1 MSMAQF
7 TPDDITQQTFR
18 TSFRGFDPNE
28 VRSYLESLAA
38 AVAGL
43 VKERDQIGAKLAE
56 LGERDLK
63 TEFESVGR
71 EVSAVLEAARDAA
84 DQLRQRATNDATRWR
99 SEAVAEAEQELRRAR
114 ADAEQLRGDAW
125 ATADELLRQVISE
138 AERIEARTEK
148 ERLRMVGEA
157 EREAHRVV
165 AAGRREAEDMI
176 RTAKVESE
184 RLTVNAQTAHD
195 ELIARANRQADASQ
209 ERTRALEIRRQ
220 ELKVELDSIR
230 HALATAEGELEERRS
245 ALHLSPQTPPTPTVR
260 AAEPSVPPP
269 AGPLEKSADPKPE
282 GEWTPGETVRVV
294 RPGVPGPGLRT
305 TVRGPISETP
315 EIVVLSPAEVRA
327 RREEGESGPDEAS
340 DIGDVETVEQ
350 STDESPSQGA
360 EAGDATDV
368 GEVDAEAAPSEEA
381 SGEEHAEPAE
391 LEIEEAAAVTEAVMD
406 SEPALEVSSDAQA
419 SEQLSVD
426 ESPGLL
432 EEPHDE
438 SPEMPLD
445 EAADHDTGRFE
456 ELSGLFARLREPSTE
471 PPTAD
476 EPSEA
481 AVADPQPVS
490 EPKRPVAVYQGDP
503 FELRARLLLPV
514 SNRALRNIKRQLTEA
529 QNEALEE
536 LRLSDGQWEPDGPA
550 LGTRVRPDLVVLSAE
565 SFAAGHAA
573 AMEMSGERFKRPS
586 TPKTEPEVEWVAGL
600 LGDLNHALA
609 EGRKQ
614 GQGARQLGAS
624 VSRVFR
630 AWRTDEAERRVTELA
645 SSRYHV
651 GLSEVAIENGFST
664 EWVVSGRGCSTCRT
678 NAESVPGDWGS
689 LPPAHANCDCT
700 LTLV

>member
-1 MSMAQF
+1 MAEF
-7 TPDDITQQTFR
+7 SPDDITQQTFR
-18 TSFRGFDPNE
+18 TSFRGFDPND

-43 VKERDQIGAKLAE
+43 VRERDQMASKLAE

-63 TEFESVGR
+63 TEFESIGR

-84 DQLRQRATNDATRWR
+84 DQLRQRAASDATRWR

-114 ADAEQLRGDAW
+114 ADAERLRGDAW
-125 ATADELLRQVISE
+125 ATADDLLRQVVAE

-176 RTAKVESE
+176 RTAKVESD

-195 ELIARANRQADASQ
+195 DLIARANRQADAAQ

-220 ELKVELDSIR
+220 ELKAELDSIR

-245 ALHLSPQTPPTPTVR
+245 ALQLSPQSPAPAAR
-260 AAEPSVPPP
+260 ATEPSAPPVAP
-269 AGPLEKSADPKPE
+269 EQAPDVKQE

-294 RPGVPGPGLRT
+294 RPGVPGPGMRT
-305 TVRGPISETP
+305 TVSGPMSETP
-315 EIVVLSPAEVRA
+315 EIVLLTPEEVRA
-327 RREEGESGPDEAS
+327 RRETGEPGSDEGADT
-340 DIGDVETVEQ
+340 GD
-350 STDESPSQGA
+350 
-360 EAGDATDV
+360 
-368 GEVDAEAAPSEEA
+368 GE
-381 SGEEHAEPAE
+381 
-391 LEIEEAAAVTEAVMD
+391 
-406 SEPALEVSSDAQA
+406 
-419 SEQLSVD
+419 SVD
-426 ESPGLL
+426 ESFREPVRPSDEIGEAPSAPDQDVEQAVAGQAGPEQL
-432 EEPHDE
+432 EAEGIGAASDAEIDAE
-438 SPEMPLD
+438 SPLEPSPPEPTVGEQEPEDRAEQEPEDRAEQMD
-445 EAADHDTGRFE
+445 EPTSEAQEEVVDHDTGRFE
-456 ELSGLFARLREPSTE
+456 ELSGLFARLREPSVE
-471 PPTAD
+471 PSAPK
-476 EPSEA
+476 ERSEA
-481 AVADPQPVS
+481 AVADLQPEPAP
-490 EPKRPVAVYQGDP
+490 EPKRPVAAYQGDP

-536 LRLSDGQWEPDGPA
+536 LRLSEGDWEPDGPA
-550 LGTRVRPDLVVLSAE
+550 LGTRLRPDLVVLSAE
-565 SFAAGHAA
+565 SFSAGHAA

-586 TPKTEPEVEWVAGL
+586 TPKTEPEVDWIAGL
-600 LGDLNHALA
+600 LGDLSHALG
-609 EGRKQ
+609 EGRRQ

-651 GLSEVAIENGFST
+651 GLSEVLMENGFST
-664 EWVVSGRGCSTCRT
+664 MWVVSGRGCTTCRT
-678 NAESVPGDWGS
+678 NAESVPGDWVS
-689 LPPAHANCDCT
+689 LPPAHGNCDCT

>member
-1 MSMAQF
+1 MAQF
-7 TPDDITQQTFR
+7 TPDDITQQRFR
-18 TSFRGFDPNE
+18 MSFRGFDPSE

-38 AVAGL
+38 AVSGL
-43 VKERDQIGAKLAE
+43 VKERDQMVAKLAE
-56 LGERDLK
+56 VGERDLK
-63 TEFESVGR
+63 SEFESIGR

-125 ATADELLRQVISE
+125 STADELLRQVIAE
-138 AERIEARTEK
+138 AERIETRTEK

-165 AAGRREAEDMI
+165 AAGRREAEDMV
-176 RTAKVESE
+176 RSAKVESD

-220 ELKVELDSIR
+220 ELKAELDSIR

-245 ALHLSPQTPPTPTVR
+245 ALQLSPQSPAPAAQAVEPSAPPAPELRKPPT
-260 AAEPSVPPP
+260 ES
-269 AGPLEKSADPKPE
+269 KQE

-294 RPGVPGPGLRT
+294 RPGAPGPGIRT
-305 TVRGPISETP
+305 TVSGPISETP
-315 EIVVLSPAEVRA
+315 EIVVLSPAEVKA
-327 RREEGESGPDEAS
+327 RREADEAAS
-340 DIGDVETVEQ
+340 NEEAETGDVEVAVEPPVEPIPQ
-350 STDESPSQGA
+350 GPDSEDAPAVQEIESEQDAA
-360 EAGDATDV
+360 ELLAEFTHPEFDQIAAAV
-368 GEVDAEAAPSEEA
+368 ESEPEVDA
-381 SGEEHAEPAE
+381 SGGEAEPEPAP
-391 LEIEEAAAVTEAVMD
+391 AAVSGD
-406 SEPALEVSSDAQA
+406 EP
-419 SEQLSVD
+419 
-426 ESPGLL
+426 
-432 EEPHDE
+432 EPE
-438 SPEMPLD
+438 PLD
-445 EAADHDTGRFE
+445 EPVVEQVEDAADHDTGRFE
-456 ELSGLFARLREPSTE
+456 ELSGLFARLREPMPE
-471 PPTAD
+471 PALSA
-476 EPSEA
+476 EPAEA
-481 AVADPQPVS
+481 APVS
-490 EPKRPVAVYQGDP
+490 PELAAEPQRPVAAFRGDP

-536 LRLSDGQWEPDGPA
+536 LRLSDGEWEPDGPA
-550 LGTRVRPDLVVLSAE
+550 LGGRLRPDLVVLSAE

-586 TPKTEPEVEWVAGL
+586 TPKTEPEVDWVAGL
-600 LGDLNHALA
+600 LGDLNHALG

-630 AWRTDEAERRVTELA
+630 AWRTDEAERRVADLA

-651 GLSEVAIENGFST
+651 GLSEVLVENGFST
-664 EWVVSGRGCSTCRT
+664 MWVVSGRGCTTCRT
-678 NAESVPGDWGS
+678 NAESVPGDWTS

-700 LTLV
+700 LTLI